1 MIKQNSKTQ
10 RVVTFLHRKEI
21 DFLDKLGKDALFS
34 NGIKIPRTKIIQ
46 AMIDILSRTNVDVKG
61 IKTEQELK
69 ERILEAMSLSQYQC
83 DQVREPKG

>member
-1 MIKQNSKTQ
+1 MIKENGKTQ
-10 RVVTFLHRKEI
+10 RVVTFLDRKEI

-46 AMIDILSRTNVDVKG
+46 TAIDVLSQVNINVKG

-69 ERILEAMSLSQYQC
+69 ERILGAIFAYL
-83 DQVREPKG
+83 RKGNQS